1 MTMSGQFLSAQVI
14 LECHGD
20 DLKVWQIYKFERHRI
35 SIVIDTITLLIL
47 LVKVF

>member
-1 MTMSGQFLSAQVI
+1 MTLSAQFLSAQVI

-20 DLKVWQIYKFERHRI
+20 DLQVWRIFERHRI

-47 LVKVF
+47 LVKLF